1 LQGEEMKYFKIIVNE
16 IVTMEYLV
24 EAENEKEAREKLYND
39 DVLDSYD
46 IDCQMDKILSIK
58 EEKVEDENNEDQ
70 SYKSQGDGHPGE

>member
-1 LQGEEMKYFKIIVNE
+1 MKYFKIIVNE